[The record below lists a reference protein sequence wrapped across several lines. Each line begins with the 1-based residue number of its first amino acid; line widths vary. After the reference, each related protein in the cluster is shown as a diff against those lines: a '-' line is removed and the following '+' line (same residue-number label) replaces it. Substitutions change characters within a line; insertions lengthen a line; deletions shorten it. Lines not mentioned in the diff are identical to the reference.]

1 MNRRTRIR
9 SISSWCSRC
18 QGLSTCHNDHALLGF
33 TSPALGGACQSLAR
47 RGIWERTASDKPSL
61 TSSSQGNTSGR
72 GQSQAQRPWPDLS
85 CLHGSRSAGKTTA
98 MHVPIAMVH
107 GCGTTVRCCGRARGP
122 VGRCLLLRVSSV
134 DHFGAVGLAPLSRG
148 SKDSAMRGRCDSCLL
163 SLPPSGLFQE
173 GRTHTSP

>member
-1 MNRRTRIR
+1 MH
-9 SISSWCSRC
+9 SW
-18 QGLSTCHNDHALLGF
+18 A
-33 TSPALGGACQSLAR
+33 
-47 RGIWERTASDKPSL
+47 
-61 TSSSQGNTSGR
+61 
-72 GQSQAQRPWPDLS
+72 SQALPLAVHVKAWRAVGSGKEPRATSRVSHRRPRETPAGGGKVKLQRPWPDLS

-173 GRTHTSP
+173 GRTHTFP